1 MDTQGTF
8 DNFTTQKQCA
18 NIFSISAFMSS
29 LQIYNIKNNLE
40 KTDLEYLTLFS
51 EYKKV
56 TEKLLKKSY
65 QFEVIK
71 KQFERI
77 LINQI

>member
-1 MDTQGTF
+1 
-8 DNFTTQKQCA
+8 
-18 NIFSISAFMSS
+18 MSS